1 MAAFKYKALAKNGRR
16 VDGTVEA
23 SDRRAAM
30 AAVRKLG
37 HTPLSVA
44 EAAGGGAAR
53 PSAKDAK
60 KDAKKKPA
68 AGSVWNMKFGGGA
81 TDMSPMEVQLFT
93 SELADLL
100 EAGMTLGQALGCLA
114 NQGDEG
120 SPQRTVAQDLCQR
133 IVNGE
138 SFSDAVA
145 HHPKTF
151 PGLYANMIR
160 AGEASGAM
168 VDVLH
173 RLVEH
178 YERFDSMKS
187 KIKGAMM
194 YPAFVLCFGIGAV
207 VIAMGF
213 IIPRFKKVFEG
224 LGGSLPTATQ
234 ILMDM
239 SDGMVEYGWLIALVL
254 AAGIIWFNKWKKSPS
269 GRAKVDGWKLR
280 APLVSG
286 IVAAGAYSSLAFT
299 LQTLLSNGVNV
310 LQALK
315 IAEDTSDNAVIGQAL
330 ATARKRVTDGTS
342 ISGPLAASGAFPR
355 MMTDMLAVGEQA
367 GNLTS
372 SLGHIGMRYQKDM
385 DRNIARFTNALGPL
399 MIGIISVGVGFI
411 AYAIVSA
418 VFAMS
423 NQIGG

>member
-1 MAAFKYKALAKNGRR
+1 MAAFSYKAMTKDGRR
-16 VDGTVEA
+16 VDGTVQA
-23 SDRRAAM
+23 DDRRGAL

-37 HTPLSVA
+37 HTPLSVS
-44 EAAGGGAAR
+44 EASGAAAKKGG
-53 PSAKDAK
+53 AKDAK
-60 KDAKKKPA
+60 KK
-68 AGSVWNMKFGGGA
+68 GSSIWNIKIGGGA
-81 TDMSPMEVQLFT
+81 DAMTPMEVLLFT

-120 SPQRTVAQDLCQR
+120 SAQRTVSQDLCAR

-138 SFSDAVA
+138 SFSDAVG

-151 PGLYANMIR
+151 QPLYANMIR

-168 VDVLH
+168 IGVLR

-194 YPAFVLCFGIGAV
+194 YPAFVLVFGIGAV
-207 VIAMGF
+207 LLAMGF
-213 IIPRFKKVFEG
+213 IIPRFKKVFDS
-224 LGGSLPTATQ
+224 LGGSLPTPTAV
-234 ILMDM
+234 LMNM
-239 SDGMVEYGWLIALVL
+239 SDFLLEYGWMLALAI
-254 AAGIIWFNKWKKSPS
+254 AAGVVWFGRWKKTPA

-280 APLVSG
+280 MPLVSG

-299 LQTLLSNGVNV
+299 LQTLLVNGVNV

-315 IAEDTSDNAVIGQAL
+315 IAEDTCDNAVIAQAL
-330 ATARKRVTDGTS
+330 ATARKRVTDGTT

-367 GNLTS
+367 GNMAS
-372 SLGHIGMRYQKDM
+372 SLGHIGLRYQKDM
-385 DRNIARFTNALGPL
+385 DRNIGRFTNALGPL
-399 MIGIISVGVGFI
+399 LIGVISVGVGFI

-418 VFAMS
+418 VFAVS
-423 NQIGG
+423 NSLG

>member
-1 MAAFKYKALAKNGRR
+1 MAAFSYKAMTKDGRR
-16 VDGTVEA
+16 VDGTVQA
-23 SDRRAAM
+23 DDRRGAL

-37 HTPLSVA
+37 HTPLSVS
-44 EAAGGGAAR
+44 EAGGGGAVAR
-53 PSAKDAK
+53 KTATT
-60 KDAKKKPA
+60 KKKS
-68 AGSVWNMKFGGGA
+68 GGGILDMKFGGKSDA
-81 TDMSPMEVQLFT
+81 MTEMEVLLFT

-114 NQGDEG
+114 NQGEEG
-120 SPQRTVAQDLCQR
+120 SAQRTVAQDLCAR

-138 SFSDAVA
+138 AFSDAVA

-151 PGLYANMIR
+151 RPLYANMIR

-168 VDVLH
+168 VGVLH

-178 YERFDSMKS
+178 YERFDSMKA

-194 YPAFVLCFGIGAV
+194 YPAFVLVFGVGAV
-207 VIAMGF
+207 ILAMGF
-213 IIPRFKKVFEG
+213 IIPRFKKVFDS
-224 LGGSLPTATQ
+224 LGGSLPTPTAV
-234 ILMDM
+234 LLSM
-239 SDGMVEYGWLIALVL
+239 SDFMLEYGWLMALIIA
-254 AAGIIWFNKWKKSPS
+254 AAVVWFSKWKQTPA
-269 GRAKVDGWKLR
+269 GRAKVDGWKLKM
-280 APLVSG
+280 PLVKG

-299 LQTLLSNGVNV
+299 LQTLLTNGVNV

-315 IAEDTSDNAVIGQAL
+315 IAEDTCDNAVIGQAL
-330 ATARKRVTDGTS
+330 SVARKRVTDGTT

-367 GNLTS
+367 GNMAS

-385 DRNIARFTNALGPL
+385 DRNIAKFTNALGPL
-399 MIGIISVGVGFI
+399 LIGVISVGVGFI

-418 VFAMS
+418 VFAVS
-423 NQIGG
+423 NSLG

>member
-1 MAAFKYKALAKNGRR
+1 MAAFSYKAMTKDGRR
-16 VDGTVEA
+16 VDGTVQA
-23 SDRRAAM
+23 DDRRGAL

-37 HTPLSVA
+37 HTPLSVS
-44 EAAGGGAAR
+44 EASGAAAKKGG
-53 PSAKDAK
+53 AKDAK
-60 KDAKKKPA
+60 KKGGSIWNIKIGGVADA
-68 AGSVWNMKFGGGA
+68 M
-81 TDMSPMEVQLFT
+81 TPMEVLLFT

-120 SPQRTVAQDLCQR
+120 SAQRTVSQDLCAR

-138 SFSDAVA
+138 SFSDAVG

-151 PGLYANMIR
+151 QPLYANMIR

-168 VDVLH
+168 IGVLR

-194 YPAFVLCFGIGAV
+194 YPAFVLVFGIGAV
-207 VIAMGF
+207 LLAMGF
-213 IIPRFKKVFEG
+213 IIPRFKKVFDS
-224 LGGSLPTATQ
+224 LGGSLPTPTAV
-234 ILMDM
+234 LMNM
-239 SDGMVEYGWLIALVL
+239 SDFLLEYGWMLALAI
-254 AAGIIWFNKWKKSPS
+254 AAGVVWFGRWKKTPA

-280 APLVSG
+280 MPLVSG

-299 LQTLLSNGVNV
+299 LQTLLVNGVNV

-315 IAEDTSDNAVIGQAL
+315 IAEDTCDNAVIAQAP
-330 ATARKRVTDGTS
+330 ATARKRVTDGTT

-367 GNLTS
+367 GNMAS
-372 SLGHIGMRYQKDM
+372 SLGHIGLRYQKDM
-385 DRNIARFTNALGPL
+385 DRNIGRFTNALGPL
-399 MIGIISVGVGFI
+399 LIGVISVGVGFI

-418 VFAMS
+418 VFAVS
-423 NQIGG
+423 NSLG

>member
-1 MAAFKYKALAKNGRR
+1 MAAFSYKAMTKDGRR
-16 VDGTVEA
+16 VDGTVQA
-23 SDRRAAM
+23 DDRRGAL

-37 HTPLSVA
+37 HTPLSVS
-44 EAAGGGAAR
+44 EASGAAAKKGG
-53 PSAKDAK
+53 AKDAK
-60 KDAKKKPA
+60 KKGGSIWNIKIGGVADA
-68 AGSVWNMKFGGGA
+68 M
-81 TDMSPMEVQLFT
+81 TPMEVLLFT

-120 SPQRTVAQDLCQR
+120 SAQRTVSQDLCAR

-138 SFSDAVA
+138 SFSDAVGQ
-145 HHPKTF
+145 HPKTF
-151 PGLYANMIR
+151 QPLYANMIR

-168 VDVLH
+168 IGVLR

-194 YPAFVLCFGIGAV
+194 YPAFVLVFGIGAV
-207 VIAMGF
+207 LLAMGF
-213 IIPRFKKVFEG
+213 IIPRFKKVFDS
-224 LGGSLPTATQ
+224 LGGSLPTPTAV
-234 ILMDM
+234 LMNM
-239 SDGMVEYGWLIALVL
+239 SDFLLEYGWMLALAI
-254 AAGIIWFNKWKKSPS
+254 AAGVVWFGRWKKTPA

-280 APLVSG
+280 MPLVSG

-299 LQTLLSNGVNV
+299 LQTLLVNGVNV

-315 IAEDTSDNAVIGQAL
+315 IAEDTCDNAVIAQAL
-330 ATARKRVTDGTS
+330 ATARKRVTDGTT

-367 GNLTS
+367 GNMAS
-372 SLGHIGMRYQKDM
+372 SLGHIGLRYQKDM
-385 DRNIARFTNALGPL
+385 DRNIGRFTNALGPL
-399 MIGIISVGVGFI
+399 LIGVISVGVGFI

-418 VFAMS
+418 VFAVS
-423 NQIGG
+423 NSLG

>member
-1 MAAFKYKALAKNGRR
+1 MAAFSYKAMTKDGRR
-16 VDGTVEA
+16 VDGTVQA
-23 SDRRAAM
+23 DDRRGAL

-37 HTPLSVA
+37 HTPLSVS
-44 EAAGGGAAR
+44 EASGAAAKKGG
-53 PSAKDAK
+53 AKDAK
-60 KDAKKKPA
+60 KKGGSIWNIKIGGVADA
-68 AGSVWNMKFGGGA
+68 M
-81 TDMSPMEVQLFT
+81 TPMEVLLFT

-114 NQGDEG
+114 NQGEED
-120 SPQRTVAQDLCQR
+120 SAQRAVCKDLTSR

-138 SFSDAVA
+138 SFSDAVT

-151 PGLYANMIR
+151 QPLYANMIR

-168 VDVLH
+168 IGVLR

-194 YPAFVLCFGIGAV
+194 YPAFVLVFGIGAV
-207 VIAMGF
+207 LLAMGF
-213 IIPRFKKVFEG
+213 IIPRFKKVFDS
-224 LGGSLPTATQ
+224 LGGSLPTPTAV
-234 ILMDM
+234 LMNM
-239 SDGMVEYGWLIALVL
+239 SDFLLEYGWMLALAI
-254 AAGIIWFNKWKKSPS
+254 AAGVVWFGRWKKTPA

-280 APLVSG
+280 MPLVSG

-299 LQTLLSNGVNV
+299 LQTLLVNGVNV

-315 IAEDTSDNAVIGQAL
+315 IAEDTCDNAVIAQAL
-330 ATARKRVTDGTS
+330 ATARKRVTDGTT

-367 GNLTS
+367 GNMAS
-372 SLGHIGMRYQKDM
+372 SLGHIGLRYQKDM
-385 DRNIARFTNALGPL
+385 DRNIGRFTNALGPL
-399 MIGIISVGVGFI
+399 LIGVISVGVGFI

-418 VFAMS
+418 VFAVS
-423 NQIGG
+423 NSLG

>member
-1 MAAFKYKALAKNGRR
+1 MAAFSYKAMTKDGRR
-16 VDGTVEA
+16 VDGTVQA
-23 SDRRAAM
+23 DDRRGAL

-37 HTPLSVA
+37 HTPLSVS
-44 EAAGGGAAR
+44 EAGGGAAKKKSG
-53 PSAKDAK
+53 SAKK
-60 KDAKKKPA
+60 
-68 AGSVWNMKFGGGA
+68 GGGSIWNVKIGGNA
-81 TDMSPMEVQLFT
+81 EAMTEMEVLLFT

-120 SPQRTVAQDLCQR
+120 SAQRTVSQDLCAR

-138 SFSDAVA
+138 SFSDAVS

-151 PGLYANMIR
+151 RPLYANMIR

-168 VDVLH
+168 VGVLH

-194 YPAFVLCFGIGAV
+194 YPVFVLCFGIGAV
-207 VIAMGF
+207 LIAMGF
-213 IIPRFKKVFEG
+213 IIPRFKKVFDS
-224 LGGSLPTATQ
+224 LGGQLPTPTQ

-239 SDGMVEYGWLIALVL
+239 SDMLLQYGWLAALVI
-254 AAGIIWFNKWKKSPS
+254 AAVVVWFGRWKKTPA
-269 GRAKVDGWKLR
+269 GRAKVDGWKLK

-299 LQTLLSNGVNV
+299 LQTLLTNGVNV

-315 IAEDTSDNAVIGQAL
+315 IAGDTCDNAVIGKAL
-330 ATARKRVTDGTS
+330 ETARKRVTDGTS

-367 GNLTS
+367 GNLAN

-385 DRNIARFTNALGPL
+385 DRNIAKFTNALGPL
-399 MIGIISVGVGFI
+399 LIGVISVGVGFI

-418 VFAMS
+418 VFAVS
-423 NQIGG
+423 NSIG

>member
-1 MAAFKYKALAKNGRR
+1 MAAFSYKAMTKDGRR
-16 VDGTVEA
+16 VDGTVQA
-23 SDRRAAM
+23 DDRRGAL

-37 HTPLSVA
+37 HTPLSVS
-44 EAAGGGAAR
+44 EAGGGAAKKKSG
-53 PSAKDAK
+53 SAKK
-60 KDAKKKPA
+60 
-68 AGSVWNMKFGGGA
+68 GGGSIWNVKIGGNA
-81 TDMSPMEVQLFT
+81 EAMTEMEVLLFT

-120 SPQRTVAQDLCQR
+120 SAQRTVSQDLCAR

-138 SFSDAVA
+138 SFSDAVS

-151 PGLYANMIR
+151 RPLYANMIR

-168 VDVLH
+168 VGVLH

-178 YERFDSMKS
+178 YERFDSMKA

-207 VIAMGF
+207 VLAMGF
-213 IIPRFKKVFEG
+213 IIPRFKKVFDS
-224 LGGSLPTATQ
+224 LGGSLPTPTA
-234 ILMDM
+234 ILLNM
-239 SDGMVEYGWLIALVL
+239 SDLMLEYGWLMALTI
-254 AAGIIWFNKWKKSPS
+254 AAGIVWFGKWKQTAA
-269 GRAKVDGWKLR
+269 GRAKIDSWKLKF
-280 APLVSG
+280 PLVKG
-286 IVAAGAYSSLAFT
+286 IVAAGAYSSLAYT
-299 LQTLLSNGVNV
+299 LQTLLTNGVNV

-315 IAEDTSDNAVIGQAL
+315 IAEDTCDNAVIGQAL
-330 ATARKRVTDGTS
+330 ATARKRVTDGTT

-367 GNLTS
+367 GNMAS
-372 SLGHIGMRYQKDM
+372 SLGHIGLRYQKDM
-385 DRNIARFTNALGPL
+385 DRNIAKFTNALGPL
-399 MIGIISVGVGFI
+399 LIGIISVGVGFI

-418 VFAMS
+418 VFAVS
-423 NQIGG
+423 NSLG

>member
-1 MAAFKYKALAKNGRR
+1 MAAYSYRAMTRDGRR
-16 VDGTVEA
+16 VDGTVQA
-23 SDRRAAM
+23 TDRRGAL

-37 HTPLSVA
+37 HTPLAVS
-44 EAAGGGAAR
+44 EAGGGAA
-53 PSAKDAK
+53 AAK
-60 KDAKKKPA
+60 KDAQKGG
-68 AGSVWNMKFGGGA
+68 GSVWTRKIGGA
-81 TDMSPMEVQLFT
+81 ADAMTGPEVLLFT

-114 NQGDEG
+114 NQGEED
-120 SPQRTVAQDLCQR
+120 SAQRVVSQDLCQR

-145 HHPKTF
+145 HHRKTF
-151 PGLYANMIR
+151 PPLYANMIR

-168 VDVLH
+168 VDILH

-178 YERFDSMKS
+178 YERNDAMMGKV
-187 KIKGAMM
+187 KGAMT
-194 YPAFVLCFGIGAV
+194 YPLFVLVFGIGAV
-207 VIAMGF
+207 IVAMAY
-213 IIPRFKKVFEG
+213 IIPQFKKMFDSM
-224 LGGSLPTATQ
+224 GGKLPAATRL
-234 ILMDM
+234 LMNM
-239 SDGMVEYGWLIALVL
+239 SDFLVQYGWLLALVL
-254 AAGIIWFNKWKKSPS
+254 ALGIVLFGRWRKTPA

-280 APLVSG
+280 APLVAG
-286 IVAAGAYSSLAFT
+286 IVAAGAYSSLAYT

-315 IAEDTSDNAVIGQAL
+315 IAEETCENAVIGQAL

-372 SLGHIGMRYQKDM
+372 SLGHIGLRYQKDM
-385 DRNIARFTNALGPL
+385 DRNIAKFTSALGPM
-399 MIGIISVGVGFI
+399 MIGLISVGVGFI
-411 AYAIVSA
+411 AYAIISA
-418 VFAMS
+418 VFAMTAAMS
-423 NQIGG
+423 GGA

>member
-1 MAAFKYKALAKNGRR
+1 M
-16 VDGTVEA
+16 TT
-23 SDRRAAM
+23 RAQNRT
-30 AAVRKLG
+30 AVRG
-37 HTPLSVA
+37 PA
-44 EAAGGGAAR
+44 
-53 PSAKDAK
+53 AK
-60 KDAKKKPA
+60 KAPPDRKAGKPA
-68 AGSVWNMKFGGGA
+68 ASGTSSVWNMKIGKTA
-81 TDMSPMEVQLFT
+81 DSMTEMEVLLFT

-114 NQGDEG
+114 NQGEAD
-120 SPQRTVAQDLCQR
+120 SAQRVVAQDLCAR

-138 SFSDAVA
+138 SFSDAVTR
-145 HHPKTF
+145 HPKTF
-151 PGLYANMIR
+151 QPLYANMIR

-168 VDVLH
+168 IGVLR

-194 YPAFVLCFGIGAV
+194 YPVFVLCFGIGAV
-207 VIAMGF
+207 LIAMGF
-213 IIPRFKKVFEG
+213 IIPRFKKVFDS
-224 LGGSLPTATQ
+224 LGGQLPTPTQ

-239 SDGMVEYGWLIALVL
+239 SDMLLQYGWLAALVI
-254 AAGIIWFNKWKKSPS
+254 AAVVVWFGRWKKTPA
-269 GRAKVDGWKLR
+269 GRAKVDGWKLK

-299 LQTLLSNGVNV
+299 LQTLLTNGVNV

-315 IAEDTSDNAVIGQAL
+315 IAGDTCDNAVIGKAL
-330 ATARKRVTDGTS
+330 ETARKRVTDGTS

-367 GNLTS
+367 GNLAN

-385 DRNIARFTNALGPL
+385 DRNIAKFTNALGPL
-399 MIGIISVGVGFI
+399 LIGVISVGVGFI

-418 VFAMS
+418 VFAVS
-423 NQIGG
+423 SSIGS

>member
-1 MAAFKYKALAKNGRR
+1 MAAFSYKAMTKDGRR
-16 VDGTVEA
+16 VDGTVQA
-23 SDRRAAM
+23 DDRRGAL

-37 HTPLSVA
+37 HTPLSVS
-44 EAAGGGAAR
+44 EASGAAAKKGG
-53 PSAKDAK
+53 AKDAK
-60 KDAKKKPA
+60 KKGGSIWNIKIGGVADA
-68 AGSVWNMKFGGGA
+68 M
-81 TDMSPMEVQLFT
+81 TPMEVLLFT

-120 SPQRTVAQDLCQR
+120 SAQRTVSQDLCAR

-138 SFSDAVA
+138 SFSDAVG

-151 PGLYANMIR
+151 QPLYANMIR

-168 VDVLH
+168 IGVLR

-194 YPAFVLCFGIGAV
+194 YPAFVLVFGIGAV
-207 VIAMGF
+207 LLAMGF
-213 IIPRFKKVFEG
+213 IIPRFKKVFDS
-224 LGGSLPTATQ
+224 LGGSLPTPTAV
-234 ILMDM
+234 LMNM
-239 SDGMVEYGWLIALVL
+239 SDFLLEYGWMLALAI
-254 AAGIIWFNKWKKSPS
+254 AAGVVWFGRWKKTPA

-280 APLVSG
+280 MPLVGG
-286 IVAAGAYSSLAFT
+286 IVAAGAYSSRAFT
-299 LQTLLSNGVNV
+299 LQTLLVNGVNV

-315 IAEDTSDNAVIGQAL
+315 IAEDTCDNAVIAQAL
-330 ATARKRVTDGTS
+330 ATARKRVTDGTT

-367 GNLTS
+367 GNMAS
-372 SLGHIGMRYQKDM
+372 SLGHIGLRYQKDM
-385 DRNIARFTNALGPL
+385 DRNIGRFTNALGPL
-399 MIGIISVGVGFI
+399 LIGVISVGVGFI

-418 VFAMS
+418 VFAVS
-423 NQIGG
+423 NSLG

>member
-1 MAAFKYKALAKNGRR
+1 MAAFSYKAMTKDGRR
-16 VDGTVEA
+16 VDGTVQA
-23 SDRRAAM
+23 DDRRGAL

-37 HTPLSVA
+37 HTPLSVS
-44 EAAGGGAAR
+44 EASGAAAKKGG
-53 PSAKDAK
+53 AKDAK
-60 KDAKKKPA
+60 KKGGSIWNIKIGGVADA
-68 AGSVWNMKFGGGA
+68 M
-81 TDMSPMEVQLFT
+81 TPMEVLLFT

-120 SPQRTVAQDLCQR
+120 SAQRTVSQDLCAR

-138 SFSDAVA
+138 SFSDAVG

-151 PGLYANMIR
+151 QPLYANMIR

-168 VDVLH
+168 IGVLR

-194 YPAFVLCFGIGAV
+194 YPAFVLVFGIGAV
-207 VIAMGF
+207 LLAMGF
-213 IIPRFKKVFEG
+213 IIPRFKKVFDS
-224 LGGSLPTATQ
+224 LGGSLPTPTAV
-234 ILMDM
+234 LMNM
-239 SDGMVEYGWLIALVL
+239 SDFLLEYGWMLALAI
-254 AAGIIWFNKWKKSPS
+254 AAGVVWFGRWKKTPA

-280 APLVSG
+280 MPLVSG

-299 LQTLLSNGVNV
+299 LQTLLVNGVNV

-315 IAEDTSDNAVIGQAL
+315 IAEDTCDNAVIAQAL
-330 ATARKRVTDGTS
+330 ATARKRVTDDTT

-367 GNLTS
+367 GNMAS
-372 SLGHIGMRYQKDM
+372 SLGHIGLRYQKDM
-385 DRNIARFTNALGPL
+385 DRNIGRFTNALGPL
-399 MIGIISVGVGFI
+399 LIGVISVGVGFI

-418 VFAMS
+418 VFAVS
-423 NQIGG
+423 NSLG

>member
-1 MAAFKYKALAKNGRR
+1 MAAFSYKAMTKDGRR
-16 VDGTVEA
+16 VDGTVQA
-23 SDRRAAM
+23 DDRRGAL

-37 HTPLSVA
+37 HTPLSVS
-44 EAAGGGAAR
+44 EASGAAAKKGG
-53 PSAKDAK
+53 AKDAK
-60 KDAKKKPA
+60 KKS
-68 AGSVWNMKFGGGA
+68 GSIWNIKIGGA
-81 TDMSPMEVQLFT
+81 ADAMTPMEVLLFT

-120 SPQRTVAQDLCQR
+120 SAQRTVSQDLCAR

-138 SFSDAVA
+138 SFSDAVG

-151 PGLYANMIR
+151 QPLYANMIR

-168 VDVLH
+168 IGVLR

-194 YPAFVLCFGIGAV
+194 YPAFVLVFGIGAV
-207 VIAMGF
+207 LLAMGF
-213 IIPRFKKVFEG
+213 IIPRFKKVFDS
-224 LGGSLPTATQ
+224 LGGSLPTPTAV
-234 ILMDM
+234 LMNM
-239 SDGMVEYGWLIALVL
+239 SDFLLEYGWMLALAI
-254 AAGIIWFNKWKKSPS
+254 AAGVVWFGRWKKTPA

-280 APLVSG
+280 MPLVSG

-299 LQTLLSNGVNV
+299 LQTLLVNGVNV

-315 IAEDTSDNAVIGQAL
+315 IAEDTCDNAVIAQAL
-330 ATARKRVTDGTS
+330 ATARRRVTDGTT

-367 GNLTS
+367 GNMAS
-372 SLGHIGMRYQKDM
+372 SLGHIGLRYQKDM
-385 DRNIARFTNALGPL
+385 DRNIGRFTNALGPL
-399 MIGIISVGVGFI
+399 LIGVISVGVGFI

-418 VFAMS
+418 VFAVS
-423 NQIGG
+423 NSLG

>member
-1 MAAFKYKALAKNGRR
+1 MAAFSYKAMTKDGRR
-16 VDGTVEA
+16 VDGTVQA
-23 SDRRAAM
+23 DDRRGAL

-37 HTPLSVA
+37 HTPLSVS
-44 EAAGGGAAR
+44 EASGAAAKKGG
-53 PSAKDAK
+53 AKDAK
-60 KDAKKKPA
+60 EKG
-68 AGSVWNMKFGGGA
+68 GSIWNIKIGGA
-81 TDMSPMEVQLFT
+81 ADAMTPMEVLLFT

-120 SPQRTVAQDLCQR
+120 SAQRTVSQDLCAR

-138 SFSDAVA
+138 SFSDAVG

-151 PGLYANMIR
+151 QPLYANMIR

-168 VDVLH
+168 IGVLR

-194 YPAFVLCFGIGAV
+194 YPAFVLVFGIGAV
-207 VIAMGF
+207 LLAMGF
-213 IIPRFKKVFEG
+213 IIPRFKKVFDS
-224 LGGSLPTATQ
+224 LGGSLPTPTAV
-234 ILMDM
+234 LMNM
-239 SDGMVEYGWLIALVL
+239 SDFLLEYGWMLALAI
-254 AAGIIWFNKWKKSPS
+254 AAGVVWFGRWKKTPA

-280 APLVSG
+280 MPLVSG

-299 LQTLLSNGVNV
+299 LQTLLVNGVNV

-315 IAEDTSDNAVIGQAL
+315 IAEDTCDNAVIAQAL
-330 ATARKRVTDGTS
+330 ATARRRVTDGTT

-367 GNLTS
+367 GNMAS
-372 SLGHIGMRYQKDM
+372 SLGHIGLRYQKDM
-385 DRNIARFTNALGPL
+385 DRNIGRFTNALGPL
-399 MIGIISVGVGFI
+399 LIGVISVGVGFI

-418 VFAMS
+418 VFAVS
-423 NQIGG
+423 NSLG

>member
-1 MAAFKYKALAKNGRR
+1 MAAFSYKAMTKDGRR
-16 VDGTVEA
+16 VDGTVQA
-23 SDRRAAM
+23 DDRRGAL

-37 HTPLSVA
+37 HTPLSVS
-44 EAAGGGAAR
+44 EASGAAAKKGG
-53 PSAKDAK
+53 AKDAK
-60 KDAKKKPA
+60 KK
-68 AGSVWNMKFGGGA
+68 GSSIWNIKIGGA
-81 TDMSPMEVQLFT
+81 ADAMTPMEVLLFT

-120 SPQRTVAQDLCQR
+120 SSQRTVSQDLCAR

-138 SFSDAVA
+138 SFSDAVG

-151 PGLYANMIR
+151 QPLYANMIR

-168 VDVLH
+168 IGVLR

-194 YPAFVLCFGIGAV
+194 YPAFVLVFGIGAV
-207 VIAMGF
+207 LLAMGF
-213 IIPRFKKVFEG
+213 IIPRFKKVFDS
-224 LGGSLPTATQ
+224 LGGSLPTPTAV
-234 ILMDM
+234 LMNM
-239 SDGMVEYGWLIALVL
+239 SDFLLEYGWMLALAI
-254 AAGIIWFNKWKKSPS
+254 AAGVVWFGRWKKTPA

-280 APLVSG
+280 MPLVSG

-299 LQTLLSNGVNV
+299 LQTLLVNGVNV

-315 IAEDTSDNAVIGQAL
+315 IAEDTCDNAVIAQAL
-330 ATARKRVTDGTS
+330 ATARKRVTDGTT

-367 GNLTS
+367 GNMAS
-372 SLGHIGMRYQKDM
+372 SLGHIGLRYQKDM
-385 DRNIARFTNALGPL
+385 DRNIGRFTNALGPL
-399 MIGIISVGVGFI
+399 LIGVISVGVGFI

-418 VFAMS
+418 VFAVS
-423 NQIGG
+423 NSLG

>member
-1 MAAFKYKALAKNGRR
+1 MAAFSYKAMTKDGRR
-16 VDGTVEA
+16 VDGTVQA
-23 SDRRAAM
+23 DDRRGAL

-37 HTPLSVA
+37 HTPLSVS
-44 EAAGGGAAR
+44 EASGAAAKKGG
-53 PSAKDAK
+53 AKDAK
-60 KDAKKKPA
+60 KKG
-68 AGSVWNMKFGGGA
+68 GSIWNIKIGGA
-81 TDMSPMEVQLFT
+81 ADAMTPMEVLLFT

-120 SPQRTVAQDLCQR
+120 SAQRTVSQDLCAR

-138 SFSDAVA
+138 SFSDAVG

-151 PGLYANMIR
+151 QPLYANMIR

-168 VDVLH
+168 IGVLR

-194 YPAFVLCFGIGAV
+194 YPAFVLVFGIGAV
-207 VIAMGF
+207 LLAMGF
-213 IIPRFKKVFEG
+213 IIPRFKKVFNS
-224 LGGSLPTATQ
+224 LGGSLPTPTAV
-234 ILMDM
+234 LMNM
-239 SDGMVEYGWLIALVL
+239 SDFLLEYGWMLALAI
-254 AAGIIWFNKWKKSPS
+254 AAGVVWFGRWKKTPA

-280 APLVSG
+280 MPLVSG

-299 LQTLLSNGVNV
+299 LQTLLVNGVNV

-315 IAEDTSDNAVIGQAL
+315 IAEDTCDNAVIAQAL
-330 ATARKRVTDGTS
+330 ATARRRVTDGTT

-367 GNLTS
+367 GNMAS
-372 SLGHIGMRYQKDM
+372 SLGHIGLRYQKDM
-385 DRNIARFTNALGPL
+385 DRNIGRFTNALGPL
-399 MIGIISVGVGFI
+399 LIGVISVGVGFI

-418 VFAMS
+418 VFAVS
-423 NQIGG
+423 NSLG